1 MIPLNEQ
8 AYKHL
13 QKLIL
18 ENQLSYHEIYSETK
32 LSKEIGISRT
42 PFRDAIH
49 RLAQEGYIDIIPNKG
64 FMLHQLTKQD
74 VNETFQVRSALE
86 SYCTIQICKDFECRK
101 ARRLFKE
108 LHIIMDDMK
117 EIMDTTHSIDEFCE
131 YDFQFHTKIIDYLEN
146 EQFSNVFAMFMYR
159 MKRLAELSLAHK
171 GRMEQTYEEHMAILD
186 CMKNGDTSHIYEIT
200 LKHMETPRDINLE
213 DL

>member
-1 MIPLNEQ
+1 MLQLNEQ
-8 AYKHL
+8 AYNYL

-18 ENQLSYHEIYSETK
+18 ENHFSYQEVYSETK
-32 LSKEIGISRT
+32 LSKELGISRT
-42 PFRDAIH
+42 PLRDAVH
-49 RLAQEGYIDIIPNKG
+49 RLAQEGYIDIIPSKG
-64 FMLHQLTKQD
+64 FMLHQMNRKD

-86 SYCTIQICKDFECRK
+86 TYCTVQICKEFSSRK
-101 ARRLFKE
+101 AKKLFKD
-108 LHIIMDDMK
+108 LDWIMECMK
-117 EIMDTTHSIDEFCE
+117 DIMETTHSIKEFSE

-146 EQFSNVFAMFMYR
+146 IQFSNVFAMFMYR

-171 GRMEQTYEEHMAILD
+171 GRMEQTYEEHMAILN
-186 CMKNGDTSHIYEIT
+186 CMKNGDTSRIYEIT

>member
-64 FMLHQLTKQD
+64 FMLHQLTRQD
-74 VNETFQVRSALE
+74 VNETFQIRSALE
-86 SYCTIQICKDFECRK
+86 SYCTIQICKEFECRK

-117 EIMDTTHSIDEFCE
+117 EIMDTNHSIDEFCE
-131 YDFQFHTKIIDYLEN
+131 YDFQFHTKIITYLEN
-146 EQFSNVFAMFMYR
+146 EQFSSIFSTFMYR
-159 MKRLAELSLAHK
+159 MKALAKLSLSHK
-171 GRMEQTYEEHMAILD
+171 GRMENTYNEHMAIL
-186 CMKNGDTSHIYEIT
+186 NALESGDSEHIYDIT
-200 LKHMETPRDINLE
+200 IAHMERPKGINLE